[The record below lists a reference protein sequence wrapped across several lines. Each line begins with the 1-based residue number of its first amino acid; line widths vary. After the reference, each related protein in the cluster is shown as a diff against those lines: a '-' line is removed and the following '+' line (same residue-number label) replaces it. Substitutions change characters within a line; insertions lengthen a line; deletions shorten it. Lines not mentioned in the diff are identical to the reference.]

1 MGNIAAYFQANRYKH
16 QYNIGDRVRG
26 RYHGIPFSGTVMIDN
41 FINEDEGP
49 FVIVDSDLPIKIDNR
64 VITMIKVKHKDL
76 QGLEESY
83 VINRKTN
90 KKK

>member
-1 MGNIAAYFQANRYKH
+1 MGNIAAYFEANRYKH

-26 RYHGIPFSGTVMIDN
+26 RFRGIPFSGTVLIDN
-41 FINEDEGP
+41 FLNEDEGP
-49 FVIVDSDLPIKIDNR
+49 FVIVESDLPIKFDNR
-64 VITMIKVKHKDL
+64 VLTMLKVEHKDL
-76 QGLEESY
+76 HNIEESY